1 RQIDRFAQMRALFP
15 GVAGSLAN
23 SAGCTM
29 VAARH
34 DIARPGIALYGAR
47 FCGGRDPLEPV
58 VRLEAPLVQVRDVR
72 PGDAVG

>member
-1 RQIDRFAQMRALFP
+1 MLMSHFACADEPGHPLTARQIDRFAQMRALFP

-34 DIARPGIALYGAR
+34 DIARPG
-47 FCGGRDPLEPV
+47 
-58 VRLEAPLVQVRDVR
+58 
-72 PGDAVG
+72 